1 MAKQIWRQFV
11 PFAWILLACLSTRVL
26 LSDNPPAPKTSTLAP
41 AQDLID
47 QVDFFIGR
55 VNESLSDAAEFPGAR
70 QSRTLKDAHTLAV
83 LALVLGQHDEAH
95 PLKASMPAL
104 LEGAQQLA
112 AADEDYGKAKAAFET
127 IQAARA
133 GKLAPGGEI
142 KWNKSASLP
151 LLMKQVPLVHAPL
164 KRGVDGNRLARGAK
178 QAAGQSAT
186 LAAIAMASLLDDSY
200 AKSPAEVTAWNDC
213 CVEMRDAAGE
223 VNSAVHAQDSARVS
237 AGMKRLQQSCEACH
251 AKFQHK

>member
-1 MAKQIWRQFV
+1 MAKQIWLQAV
-11 PFAWILLACLSTRVL
+11 PFVWILLACLSTRVL
-26 LSDNPPAPKTSTLAP
+26 LSEPAPTPKTSTLAP
-41 AQDLID
+41 AADLID

-55 VNESLSDAAEFPGAR
+55 VTEALSDPAEFPGAR
-70 QSRTLKDAHTLAV
+70 QSRTLKDANTLAV

-95 PLKASMPAL
+95 ALKASMPAL
-104 LEGAQQLA
+104 LDGARQLA
-112 AADEDYGKAKAAFET
+112 AADEDYAKAQAAFEL
-127 IQAARA
+127 IQAART
-133 GKLAPGGEI
+133 GKSAGGEI

-164 KRGVDGNRLARGAK
+164 KRGVDGSRLARNAK

-186 LAAIAMASLLDDSY
+186 LVAIAIASQLDDSY
-200 AKSPAEVTAWNDC
+200 AKSPEQVTAWNDC

-223 VNSAVHAQDSARVS
+223 VNSAVHAQDAARVS
-237 AGMKRLQQSCEACH
+237 TGMKRLQQSCDACH